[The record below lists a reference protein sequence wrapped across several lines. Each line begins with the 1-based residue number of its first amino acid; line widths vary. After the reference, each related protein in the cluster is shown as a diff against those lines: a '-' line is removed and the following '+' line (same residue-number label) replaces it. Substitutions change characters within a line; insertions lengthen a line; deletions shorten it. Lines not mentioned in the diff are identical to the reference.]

1 MESVKSVFTTA
12 FSFSEPVAVL
22 LVVASTGMTFME
34 VTNKVE
40 ANSRANFF
48 FICILVILMHLLL
61 IYSVTNIINS

>member
-1 MESVKSVFTTA
+1 MERLKFVFATASVE
-12 FSFSEPVAVL
+12 SEPVAVL

-48 FICILVILMHLLL
+48 FIFILVILMHLLL